1 MDPMWNYLSYKM
13 MRVGYSE
20 QRIKQ
25 QLITFLFTFLNLLYR
40 LRYIEVFLKR
50 IFRKDLGKD
59 LIVTKNNKIK

>member
-1 MDPMWNYLSYKM
+1 MDPVWNYLSYKM

-40 LRYIEVFLKR
+40 LPYIEAFLKR